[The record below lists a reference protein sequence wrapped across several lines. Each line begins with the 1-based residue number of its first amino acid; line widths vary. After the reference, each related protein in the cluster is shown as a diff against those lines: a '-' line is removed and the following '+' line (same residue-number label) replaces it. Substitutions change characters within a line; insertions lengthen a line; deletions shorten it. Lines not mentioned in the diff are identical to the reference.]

1 MAIEEQF
8 DERNAVPPEITV
20 TTVHAE
26 RRPVFSAIRWG
37 AVLAGVAV
45 GLSVQLALSLLGIA
59 AGLTAMPAGEDEAA
73 EIMPLVW
80 AGLSML
86 VSAFVSGYVA
96 ARMSGFKRRADGIL
110 HGAVSWAVTTLLF
123 AVLATTVGGVFLSSV
138 FNNMTQLE
146 QAQATASGESPL
158 AVLMRSQGVE
168 VEPAE
173 LEQLRHYLQAGE
185 RQQAI
190 RHMNE
195 NMGVEAARAEAI
207 VDQALILTGSP
218 EAASP
223 RGRENTERAIEN
235 AGAAAWVVFLTVAL
249 ALVLGTVGGA
259 LGAAGS
265 RRVNWSG
272 VPNAA
277 Q

>member
-8 DERNAVPPEITV
+8 DKRSAVPEVTV
-20 TTVHAE
+20 TTVHNE

-59 AGLTAMPAGEDEAA
+59 AGLTSMSFGEEEAVT

-80 AGLSML
+80 AGVSML
-86 VSAFVSGYVA
+86 VSAFVGGYVA
-96 ARMSGFKRRADGIL
+96 ARMSGFKRKADGVL

-123 AVLATTVGGVFLSSV
+123 AMLATTIGGALLSSV
-138 FNNMTQLE
+138 FNNMSQLA

-168 VEPAE
+168 VEPDE
-173 LEQLRHYLQAGE
+173 LRQLQHHLQAGE
-185 RQQAI
+185 RGQAV
-190 RHMNE
+190 RHMSE

-223 RGRENTERAIEN
+223 RGRTSTEDAMEN
-235 AGAAAWVVFLTVAL
+235 AGAAAWVVFLTVAF

-259 LGAAGS
+259 LGAASS
-265 RRVNWSG
+265 RRVNWTG
-272 VPNAA
+272 V
-277 Q
+277 QSTT

>member
-8 DERNAVPPEITV
+8 DERSAVPQEITV
-20 TTVHAE
+20 RTMHTE

-59 AGLTAMPAGEDEAA
+59 AGLSAMPAGADEAA

-80 AGLSML
+80 AGVSML
-86 VSAFVSGYVA
+86 ASAFVGGYVA
-96 ARMSGFKRRADGIL
+96 ARMSGFKRKADGIL
-110 HGAVSWAVTTLLF
+110 HGAVSWAVTTILF
-123 AVLATTVGGVFLSSV
+123 AVLATTIGGVLLSSV
-138 FNNMTQLE
+138 FNNMSQLA

-158 AVLMRSQGVE
+158 AVLMRSQGVDA
-168 VEPAE
+168 EPAE
-173 LEQLRHYLQAGE
+173 LRQLQHYLQAGE
-185 RQQAI
+185 RHQAI
-190 RHMNE
+190 RHMSE
-195 NMGVEAARAEAI
+195 NMGIEAVRAEAI
-207 VDQALILTGSP
+207 VDQALILSGSP

-223 RGRENTERAIEN
+223 RGREATEKTTEN
-235 AGAAAWVVFLTVAL
+235 AGTAAWVVFLTVAL

-272 VPNAA
+272 GPNAA